1 MMAATI
7 LDPNNPAFDHV
18 TVSIDGDK
26 RVYTYMEF
34 MALPLAERIQMILAG
49 QPEFRHAGQLVEK
62 KKALALG

>member
-18 TVSIDGDK
+18 TVSLDGAA
-26 RVYTYMEF
+26 RVYTHGEF
-34 MALPLAERIQMILAG
+34 MSFPLAERIQMILAG
-49 QPEFRHAGQLVEK
+49 QPEFRLGDTIVEK